1 MTNVYPYKSQC
12 NLNGKD
18 VKEKKDYKILAVDD
32 AKDTLMLLEFD
43 LMEQGYQVKTAESG
57 EAAFEILEDEA
68 IDLILLDM
76 YMPGISGL
84 ATLQK
89 LKSRSNLSHIPVI
102 MLSASD
108 NEDQIVA
115 ALEFGA
121 DDYVTKP
128 YIAKVLLARI
138 KTSLRLLDKTLEL
151 EALAKTDFL
160 TSLNNRGCFV
170 DLATKAISQTRR
182 TNLPLVMVMLD
193 IDFFKQVN
201 DDFGHDAGDRVLI
214 DFSSVLLECF
224 RDYDISGR
232 IGGEEFAVCMPN
244 TSIDNAIIACERF
257 RTAIEKHKFVI
268 SDKGKVIN
276 ITVSIGLVSGQADGL
291 DFESLLHQADM
302 VLYQAKHHGRN
313 QVMVWDGLID
323 NQFNERPDIVLADD
337 ENGDSA
343 NLTEKSHDLE
353 VKQQVGNMDEM
364 NVSLSAADEKYPGID
379 YDIGVNNVLG
389 DDALFAEILLM
400 FYEDHA
406 QEKNK
411 IQQAIT
417 DNDHDSL
424 KHLVH
429 TLKGVSCSIGAMSLF
444 DHTKILDTAI
454 NEHQQEKYQLLFDP
468 VAKAL
473 DQVVGGIEDKLINK
487 IN

>member
-1 MTNVYPYKSQC
+1 VK
-12 NLNGKD
+12 
-18 VKEKKDYKILAVDD
+18 KEKEYKILAVDD

-43 LMEQGYQVKTAESG
+43 LMEQGYQVRTVESG
-57 EAAFEILEDEA
+57 EAAFELLEDET

-102 MLSASD
+102 MLSSSD

-138 KTSLRLLDKTLEL
+138 KTSLRLLEKTLEL

-160 TSLNNRGCFV
+160 TGLNNRGCFV
-170 DLATKAISQTRR
+170 DLATRAISQTKR
-182 TNLPLVMVMLD
+182 TNLPLVMAMLD

-201 DDFGHDAGDRVLI
+201 DDFGHDGGDRVLM
-214 DFSSVLLECF
+214 DFSNILKECF

-232 IGGEEFAVCMPN
+232 VGGEEFAVCMPN

-257 RTAIEKHKFVI
+257 RVAIEEHKFVI
-268 SDKGKVIN
+268 SEEGKVID
-276 ITVSIGLVSGQADGL
+276 ITVSIGLVTGKNETL
-291 DFESLLHQADM
+291 DFEGLMHQADM
-302 VLYQAKHHGRN
+302 GLYQAKDNGRN

-323 NQFNERPDIVLADD
+323 NQFNELPGIMLESTTTGLIEENYEVDIKKQE
-337 ENGDSA
+337 ENMNEEG
-343 NLTEKSHDLE
+343 
-353 VKQQVGNMDEM
+353 VG
-364 NVSLSAADEKYPGID
+364 SSAADEKYPGID

-389 DDALFAEILLM
+389 DDALFAEILVM

-406 QEKNK
+406 QDKNK
-411 IQQAIT
+411 IQQAIS
-417 DNDHDSL
+417 DNDHSSI

-429 TLKGVSCSIGAMSLF
+429 TLKGVACSVGAMSLF
-444 DHTKILDTAI
+444 NETKVLDIAV
-454 NEHQQEKYQLLFDP
+454 NENQQGQYQSLFEP
-468 VAKAL
+468 VAFEL
-473 DQVVGGIEDKLINK
+473 DKVVCGIEEKLADKLN
-487 IN
+487 